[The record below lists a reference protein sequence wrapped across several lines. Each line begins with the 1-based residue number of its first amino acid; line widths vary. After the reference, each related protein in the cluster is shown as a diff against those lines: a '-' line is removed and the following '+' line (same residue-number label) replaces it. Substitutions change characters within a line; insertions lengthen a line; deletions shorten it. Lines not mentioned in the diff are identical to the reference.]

1 MLGGALSYCIW
12 LQDSANG
19 KPATPAG
26 SGTGGPEIKAQTSGK
41 SLPGSAFRSLK
52 SMSFK
57 RRPSQGVRSCHLPR
71 RLMPWPC
78 SCSLQADAA
87 NSLAL
92 TPPGHQSIGHPL

>member
-1 MLGGALSYCIW
+1 MLGGALSCCIW

-26 SGTGGPEIKAQTSGK
+26 SGNGGPEIKAQTSGK

-57 RRPSQGVRSCHLPR
+57 RRPSQGVSSCHLPR

-87 NSLAL
+87 NALAL
-92 TPPGHQSIGHPL
+92 TPPVISP